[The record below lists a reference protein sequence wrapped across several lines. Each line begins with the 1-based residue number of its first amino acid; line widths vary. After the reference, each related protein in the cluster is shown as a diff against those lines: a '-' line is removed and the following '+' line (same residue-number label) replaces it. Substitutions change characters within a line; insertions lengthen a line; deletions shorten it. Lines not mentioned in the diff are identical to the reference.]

1 MRKTLQT
8 GAVSAAVTL
17 LLFGCA
23 TTAGAQAQ
31 SRFVFDLPGES
42 LSQALRDVALQTGR
56 DVIAPDDLVQARRAA
71 PLSGTFTP
79 EEALQR
85 LLRGS
90 GMRYRLVGNS
100 IIIERD
106 PLSPGADVAGSADD
120 KPADV
125 VVTGTHVR
133 GGPSTSPLI
142 VLTRKDIDRTGA
154 TSIDELIRVVPQNS
168 QGGVNKENSLVPL
181 PDQDVT
187 DHGAGINLRGLGQRA
202 TLVLLNGRR
211 MAPSGSG
218 SFVDVSLIPASALQR
233 VEILTDGASAIY
245 GSDAVG
251 GVVNFVLRDRFEGL
265 ETSAQAGAATQGGG
279 SEFLFSQTAGKN
291 WGSGHG
297 LAAYEFRAENEVR
310 AGERRFTINLPN
322 ATYLLPRERK
332 QSLLATLE
340 QELAPGLRAGL
351 TATFAHRAT
360 DRTVFQ
366 TISPLPVGVDAKAT
380 SATVSSELT
389 YDLPNGWGVHVDGN
403 YAFSKTTQR
412 QTQPGGIPLVNARD
426 VHNSIIEGEAR
437 IDGALIKLPGGPV
450 RIALGGQVR
459 SEDYRDGFESSSFPR
474 TVRIARRTVSSL
486 FGEVLVPLFSSAN
499 RSPGFEQ
506 LQISAAA
513 RYDHYTQTGSSFDPK
528 IGLLWSPAPG
538 FALRGSYSTSFR
550 APLLSEITGAYN
562 ALYFPAQFLYANP
575 AQAPAGSI
583 ALFLQGSNPD
593 VKPETSRNWTIGG
606 DWAPSFAPPLKLSF
620 NYYSIR
626 FSNRIALPA
635 PLVTVIGNPAFDP
648 IVDFNP
654 DVAALTG
661 TIAGAQSVSDFTGP
675 GFSNGGATPA
685 DVDVVLDDRV
695 SNTSFTA
702 TRGWDASA
710 RYGFSVGGN
719 AFIADA
725 TFTHI
730 IAFND
735 QLTSTSPV
743 IQAVNRPYRPPA
755 WRGRGGLVWER
766 GGWNGSFFLNY
777 AGPYRDDRS
786 TIVRRVHA
794 YATADVSLSYTF
806 AKTASRQL
814 SGTRLS
820 LFAENLFDADP
831 PRLVP
836 DPGSTRGLGYDPVNA
851 SARGR
856 FVALQLR
863 KSW

>member
-31 SRFVFDLPGES
+31 SRFVFDLPGER

-79 EEALQR
+79 EEAFQR

-90 GMRYRLVGNS
+90 GLRYRLVGNS

-154 TSIDELIRVVPQNS
+154 TSIDELMRVVPQNS

-310 AGERRFTINLPN
+310 AGEREFTINLPN

-426 VHNSIIEGEAR
+426 VRNSIIEGEAR

-459 SEDYRDGFESSSFPR
+459 SEDYRDGFKISSFP
-474 TVRIARRTVSSL
+474 A
-486 FGEVLVPLFSSAN
+486 
-499 RSPGFEQ
+499 Q
-506 LQISAAA
+506 SAALGA
-513 RYDHYTQTGSSFDPK
+513 RS
-528 IGLLWSPAPG
+528 APCSAKSWCR
-538 FALRGSYSTSFR
+538 FFR
-550 APLLSEITGAYN
+550 APTVAPDLSSCRSLLPPGMTI
-562 ALYFPAQFLYANP
+562 
-575 AQAPAGSI
+575 I
-583 ALFLQGSNPD
+583 RRPD
-593 VKPETSRNWTIGG
+593 R
-606 DWAPSFAPPLKLSF
+606 A
-620 NYYSIR
+620 SIR
-626 FSNRIALPA
+626 KSDCYGRQ
-635 PLVTVIGNPAFDP
+635 PLVSRFGVRTARRSGPLCCPRSPVPTTRSISRR
-648 IVDFNP
+648 DFLRQSRASAGRKHCFVP
-654 DVAALTG
+654 SGQQSGRQAGDVA
-661 TIAGAQSVSDFTGP
+661 Q
-675 GFSNGGATPA
+675 
-685 DVDVVLDDRV
+685 LDDRRRLGAV
-695 SNTSFTA
+695 IRAA
-702 TRGWDASA
+702 TQA
-710 RYGFSVGGN
+710 
-719 AFIADA
+719 
-725 TFTHI
+725 
-730 IAFND
+730 
-735 QLTSTSPV
+735 QLQLLFDPV
-743 IQAVNRPYRPPA
+743 LEPHR
-755 WRGRGGLVWER
+755 
-766 GGWNGSFFLNY
+766 
-777 AGPYRDDRS
+777 
-786 TIVRRVHA
+786 
-794 YATADVSLSYTF
+794 
-806 AKTASRQL
+806 ASRAACD
-814 SGTRLS
+814 R
-820 LFAENLFDADP
+820 D
-831 PRLVP
+831 
-836 DPGSTRGLGYDPVNA
+836 
-851 SARGR
+851 
-856 FVALQLR
+856 R
-863 KSW
+863 KSRV

>member
-31 SRFVFDLPGES
+31 SRFVFDFPGER

-79 EEALQR
+79 EEAFQR

-90 GMRYRLVGNS
+90 GLRYRLVGNS

-154 TSIDELIRVVPQNS
+154 TSIDELMRVVPQNS

-310 AGERRFTINLPN
+310 AGEREFTINLPN

-426 VHNSIIEGEAR
+426 VRNSIIEGEAR

-450 RIALGGQVR
+450 VDNHQKCWTHFAPKSINCISNSPATISSHGRAATSARVTPNPGYVVIKPSGVRYEDLRPEHMVVVDLEGDVIEGTPRLPPTRRAISISIAIAPMCSASSTPTRPMPPR
-459 SEDYRDGFESSSFPR
+459 SPR
-474 TVRIARRTVSSL
+474 SANPSPSISPRRRTN
-486 FGEVLVPLFSSAN
+486 SA
-499 RSPGFEQ
+499 
-506 LQISAAA
+506 
-513 RYDHYTQTGSSFDPK
+513 DP
-528 IGLLWSPAPG
+528 IPCGG
-538 FALRGSYSTSFR
+538 FALIGGEEIGKVVIESIGTSP
-550 APLLSEITGAYN
+550 AVLLKNHGV
-562 ALYFPAQFLYANP
+562 F
-575 AQAPAGSI
+575 
-583 ALFLQGSNPD
+583 
-593 VKPETSRNWTIGG
+593 TIGKN
-606 DWAPSFAPPLKLSF
+606 AEAAVK
-620 NYYSIR
+620 
-626 FSNRIALPA
+626 AA
-635 PLVTVIGNPAFDP
+635 VMVE
-648 IVDFNP
+648 
-654 DVAALTG
+654 DVAHTTWL
-661 TIAGAQSVSDFTGP
+661 
-675 GFSNGGATPA
+675 
-685 DVDVVLDDRV
+685 
-695 SNTSFTA
+695 
-702 TRGWDASA
+702 
-710 RYGFSVGGN
+710 
-719 AFIADA
+719 
-725 TFTHI
+725 
-730 IAFND
+730 
-735 QLTSTSPV
+735 
-743 IQAVNRPYRPPA
+743 
-755 WRGRGGLVWER
+755 
-766 GGWNGSFFLNY
+766 
-777 AGPYRDDRS
+777 
-786 TIVRRVHA
+786 
-794 YATADVSLSYTF
+794 
-806 AKTASRQL
+806 
-814 SGTRLS
+814 
-820 LFAENLFDADP
+820 
-831 PRLVP
+831 
-836 DPGSTRGLGYDPVNA
+836 
-851 SARGR
+851 
-856 FVALQLR
+856 ALQIGAAR
-863 KSW
+863 